1 MNPDAPLPLEN
12 FIQAVQSQLDKAQ
25 SAMAVKA
32 RNLNL
37 PMTFA
42 IKDINIDLR
51 AHVEFAQG
59 EIRIRPAGANEPQ
72 ASVFHIVFTAITR
85 PMIEENAVAFAE
97 DPEDQSID
105 DLDEDLTAEER
116 RKLEWVGVRTVKQLR
131 SMDREGGSREAGRIT
146 NLPVA
151 RLRKALQQASRPM
164 VEQVM
169 PVARPDDTAA
179 SIKNILRVRG
189 RNLIPETGTPKVHIG
204 GRPVSLLK
212 SSATELLL
220 APSDDQWAGELAIET
235 DTGLAG
241 AMQFDLR
248 PLQSS
253 AMGSAGTANGNG
265 NASQTNGSRDLMA
278 EFSAQNRGG
287 TIPAPQEPVS

>member
-1 MNPDAPLPLEN
+1 VNPDAPLPLEN

-72 ASVFHIVFTAITR
+72 ASVFHIVFAAITR

-105 DLDEDLTAEER
+105 DLDEELTAEER

-131 SMDREGGSREAGRIT
+131 SMEREGGSREAGRIT

-151 RLRKALQQASRPM
+151 RLRKALQHASRPM

-169 PVARPDDTAA
+169 PVARPDDDAA
-179 SIKNILRVRG
+179 TIKNILRVRG
-189 RNLIPETGTPKVHIG
+189 RNLIPETGAPKVHIG

-220 APSDDQWAGELAIET
+220 APTDDQWAGELAVET
-235 DTGLAG
+235 DLGLAG

-248 PLQSS
+248 PLQAA
-253 AMGSAGTANGNG
+253 AMTISDEKKQSNINNNNELLSEFNVKYSDGS
-265 NASQTNGSRDLMA
+265 
-278 EFSAQNRGG
+278 
-287 TIPAPQEPVS
+287 IPAPQESKP